1 MGVGDQSLGQEGN
14 AAAPGD
20 EGGAAGRSRRLREPL
35 SRERIEIAALALIER
50 EGLAA
55 FSIRKLGQVLGCEAM
70 SIYHYFPSK
79 AHIMDA
85 LVDHIIAE
93 MFPIAPADLPWE
105 ERLRRTAR
113 QWRDLLKK
121 RPSLFTFVATH
132 RLNTR
137 LGLRWINEM
146 LKMCAAAG
154 LTREQ
159 TVRMFRT
166 FGYYLNGAILD
177 ETAGYARGPSTVEPV
192 PDDEVARD
200 YPEVIA
206 AGPYFRESEWDKTF
220 DFGVELL
227 IEGYARLAK
236 ENRRHPA

>member
-1 MGVGDQSLGQEGN
+1 MN
-14 AAAPGD
+14 AAALHMAPEPRSATPSARIDDETPVVPGVPD
-20 EGGAAGRSRRLREPL
+20 ISVFGDWIWVLARADHHDGRAASQCTIDWMELL
-35 SRERIEIAALALIER
+35 
-50 EGLAA
+50 
-55 FSIRKLGQVLGCEAM
+55 V
-70 SIYHYFPSK
+70 
-79 AHIMDA
+79 AH
-85 LVDHIIAE
+85 
-93 MFPIAPADLPWE
+93 PAWVP
-105 ERLRRTAR
+105 T
-113 QWRDLLKK
+113 LKE
-121 RPSLFTFVATH
+121 LCWH

-236 ENRRHPA
+236 ENKRDRA